1 LIFFLYFLAR
11 YVSYVRVTDALERTF
26 TAWSDGVTV
35 LLREPDT
42 ATVRD
47 GLEEMDVDFQL
58 DTTSLSANWDEF
70 GDDVSTLPSDHIV
83 K

>member
-1 LIFFLYFLAR
+1 
-11 YVSYVRVTDALERTF
+11 VSYVRVTDAVNRTR

-35 LLREPDT
+35 LLRQPDT

-47 GLEEMDVDFQL
+47 GLQEMDVDFQQ
-58 DTTSLSANWDEF
+58 DNTTLSANWDPF
-70 GDDVSTLPSDHIV
+70 GDAASTLPSDHIV